1 MQTCAKQGQMP
12 EGEEKIT
19 DCTKFH
25 FCIKL
30 LLVLFNNFF
39 FLFHS
44 TILEMGSEQYADSSS
59 FETFFSAVG
68 NFLVMFSASAAIG
81 IAFALI
87 SALISFNEMVFL

>member
-1 MQTCAKQGQMP
+1 MKP
-12 EGEEKIT
+12 
-19 DCTKFH
+19 
-25 FCIKL
+25 
-30 LLVLFNNFF
+30 LLVLLNNFF
-39 FLFHS
+39 FFFHS

-87 SALISFNEMVFL
+87 SALISFNEMVFLKTLINILML

>member
-1 MQTCAKQGQMP
+1 M
-12 EGEEKIT
+12 
-19 DCTKFH
+19 
-25 FCIKL
+25 
-30 LLVLFNNFF
+30 LFNNFF
-39 FLFHS
+39 FFFHS

-87 SALISFNEMVFL
+87 SALISFNEMVFFKTLINILML